1 MTCSGAGRGPR
12 GARRAAGDR
21 AGSRARAALRRAT
34 RRSAG
39 ARWLAIGL
47 LAGLCLGA
55 RPSAAQQGPSAPGG
69 GPSQEADDADAQR
82 ALGTPAALPTRAA
95 SLTLDK
101 TLVQL
106 TVSFRDVVDGEIS
119 KKLLSGLPT
128 VITMRGYLFSES
140 GGDPVALTAKS
151 CRIVYDLW
159 DEVFRI
165 QLLQAGGQSNTVA
178 VNVEGVLRNCAEARR
193 MPLVDRSLV
202 REGSR
207 YFVAV
212 LVEVNPMSAEMLDR
226 IKRWVTRPPGSTAI
240 GPGDSLFGSFVGL
253 FVTRIGN
260 ADRKLA
266 FRTQSFL
273 PPAPPPAPPPSP
285 PPSPPPPSPPPGR
298 PGR

>member
-1 MTCSGAGRGPR
+1 MTGSDAGRGRLP
-12 GARRAAGDR
+12 A
-21 AGSRARAALRRAT
+21 ARAA
-34 RRSAG
+34 
-39 ARWLAIGL
+39 RWCGVAL

-55 RPSAAQQGPSAPGG
+55 RLSAAQQGPPTAENRGAPK
-69 GPSQEADDADAQR
+69 EDAETEQ
-82 ALGTPAALPTRAA
+82 ALRTPAALPTRVA
-95 SLTLDK
+95 SITLDK
-101 TLVQL
+101 TIVQL

-128 VITMRGYLFSES
+128 VITMRGYLFHER
-140 GGDPVALTAKS
+140 GGAPIALAAKS

-165 QLLQAGGQSNTVA
+165 QLLQAGGPSSTVA
-178 VNVEGVLRNCAEARR
+178 VNVEGVLRICAEARKL
-193 MPLVDRSLV
+193 PLVERSLM
-202 REGSR
+202 RDGSR
-207 YFVAV
+207 YLVAV

-253 FVTRIGN
+253 FVTRIGS
-260 ADRKLA
+260 ADRKLL

-273 PPAPPPAPPPSP
+273 PPAPPAPPPSP
-285 PPSPPPPSPPPGR
+285 PPESR